1 MKYVYSV
8 DNFGRTTIE
17 YKGNS
22 KAKLIKTIENLY
34 SAFLDEDTD
43 RYLFISTK
51 EVKTYETPI
60 QNKKK
65 N

>member
-8 DNFGRTTIE
+8 NNFGRTILE

-34 SAFLDEDTD
+34 SAFLDEDTN

-51 EVKTYETPI
+51 EIKKYET
-60 QNKKK
+60 
-65 N
+65 